1 MRKRLCENWNN
12 CSPRSLTRTSHP
24 KQMAKKA
31 TAERVFQGIGVSPGV
46 ARGKILVYS
55 IAEEA
60 IPEYDITTE
69 QVPQE
74 VTRLE
79 QALIATR
86 QQLHELQQRIASGI
100 GSTAPSSI
108 LDVHVSI
115 TEDPA
120 LTDQVIARLDQEK
133 KNVEFIFADVAR
145 RYAKTLAELPDEYF
159 RERAADVQDVAR
171 RILRNLL
178 GHEHRALTSVPPNT
192 IVVAH
197 DLSPSDTSSL
207 DRKNV
212 VGFATDVG
220 SHTSHT
226 TIVARSMNLPAVV
239 GLRDASQH
247 LRDGQMAILDGYGG
261 TLIVEPSQQT
271 LFSYGQIELRH
282 QTVEDR
288 LAKLRDLPAMT
299 LDGHR
304 VVVSGNIELPADVP
318 ALQAVGAEG
327 IGLFRTEFL
336 YLNRM
341 DFPTEDEQYEKYLQV
356 AQMVKPHSVIIR
368 TLDLGGDKFHSE
380 EITPAEINPFLG
392 FRAIRFCLANPDI
405 FTVQLRAILR
415 ASAEGNVKI
424 MYPMI
429 SGVNEVTQANEILHE
444 VMADLKKEGIPF
456 DENID
461 IGAMIEIPSAALT
474 AEMIAQETDF
484 LSIGSNDLIQYTMAV
499 DRVNERVA
507 NLYEPTHPAILRLIR
522 GVVEAAHNNNTWVG
536 VCGEIAGEPLYVPL
550 LVGMGVDELSLAAA
564 SLPRV
569 KEVIRR
575 MKLSE
580 VQELAAATLHA
591 TRSREVL
598 AMLNAL
604 IQRIDPDIVG

>member
-1 MRKRLCENWNN
+1 M
-12 CSPRSLTRTSHP
+12 
-24 KQMAKKA
+24 
-31 TAERVFQGIGVSPGV
+31 ERVFQGIGVSPGV

-60 IPEYDITTE
+60 VPEYDITPE

-74 VTRLE
+74 VGRFE

-86 QQLHELQQRIASGI
+86 EQLHELQKRIASGI
-100 GSTAPSSI
+100 GASAPSSI
-108 LDVHVSI
+108 LDVHMSI

-120 LTDQVIARLDQEK
+120 LIEPVMTRVDQEK
-133 KNVEFIFADVAR
+133 KNVEFIFNTAAQ
-145 RYAKTLAELPDEYF
+145 RYIKTLAELPDEFF
-159 RERAADVQDVAR
+159 RERSVDVQDVTR

-178 GHEHRALTSVPPNT
+178 GRTHHGLTNVPPGT

-197 DLSPSDTSSL
+197 DLSPSDTTSL
-207 DRKNV
+207 DRRNV

-226 TIVARSMNLPAVV
+226 AIVARSMNLPAVV
-239 GLRDASQH
+239 GLRDVSQH
-247 LRDGQMAILDGYGG
+247 VRNGQSAILDGYSG
-261 TLIVEPSQQT
+261 TLVVEPSEQT
-271 LFSYGQIELRH
+271 LFVYGQLEVKRH
-282 QTVEDR
+282 TVEER
-288 LAKLRDLPAMT
+288 LASLKDLPAQT
-299 LDGHR
+299 LDGHH
-304 VVVSGNIELPADVP
+304 VILSGNIELPEDVP
-318 ALQAVGAEG
+318 ALLAVGAEG
-327 IGLFRTEFL
+327 VGLFRTEFL
-336 YLNRM
+336 YLNRK
-341 DFPTEDEQYEKYLQV
+341 DFPTEQEQYEKYLQV
-356 AQMVKPHSVIIR
+356 ARMVKPHSVIIR
-368 TLDLGGDKFHSE
+368 TLDIGGDKFHSE
-380 EITPAEINPFLG
+380 GSTPSEINPFLG
-392 FRAIRFCLANPDI
+392 FRAIRFCLANPDV
-405 FTVQLRAILR
+405 FTAQLRAILR

-429 SGVNEVTQANEILHE
+429 SGVGEVIQANEILHE
-444 VMADLKKEGIPF
+444 VMGDLKKEGVPF
-456 DENID
+456 DENLD
-461 IGAMIEIPSAALT
+461 VGAMIEVPSAALT

-522 GVVEAAHNNNTWVG
+522 GVVEAAHNNNIWVG

-550 LVGMGVDELSLAAA
+550 LVGMGVDELSLASA

>member
-1 MRKRLCENWNN
+1 
-12 CSPRSLTRTSHP
+12 
-24 KQMAKKA
+24 MAKKA

-60 IPEYDITTE
+60 IPEYDITPE
-69 QVPQE
+69 QVQQE
-74 VTRLE
+74 VARFE
-79 QALIATR
+79 QALITTR
-86 QQLHELQQRIASGI
+86 QQLHELQERIASGI
-100 GSTAPSSI
+100 GATAPSSI

-120 LTDQVIARLDQEK
+120 LIEPVMTRLEQEK
-133 KNVEFIFADVAR
+133 KNVEFIFHTVAQK
-145 RYAKTLAELPDEYF
+145 YVKTLAELPDEF
-159 RERAADVQDVAR
+159 LRERAADVQDVTR

-178 GHEHRALTSVPPNT
+178 GHEHRGLATVPPGT
-192 IVVAH
+192 IIVAH

-207 DRKNV
+207 DRRNA

-226 TIVARSMNLPAVV
+226 AIVARSMNLPAVV
-239 GLRDASQH
+239 GLRDVSQH
-247 LRDGQMAILDGYGG
+247 VRNGQSAILDGYSG
-261 TLIVEPSQQT
+261 TLVVEPSQQT
-271 LFSYGQIELRH
+271 LFVYGQLEVKRH
-282 QTVEDR
+282 SVEER
-288 LAKLRDLPAMT
+288 LAALKELPAQT

-304 VVVSGNIELPADVP
+304 VTLSGNIELPADVP
-318 ALQAVGAEG
+318 ALLTVGAEG
-327 IGLFRTEFL
+327 VGLFRTEFL
-336 YLNRM
+336 YLNRK

-356 AQMVKPHSVIIR
+356 AQMTKPHSVIIR

-392 FRAIRFCLANPDI
+392 FRAIRFCLANPEI
-405 FTVQLRAILR
+405 FTVQLRAIMR
-415 ASAEGNVKI
+415 ASAEGNVRI

-429 SGVNEVTQANEILHE
+429 SGVNEVIQANEILHE
-444 VMADLKKEGIPF
+444 VMADLRKEGVPF

-461 IGAMIEIPSAALT
+461 VGAMIEIPSAALT

-522 GVVEAAHNNNTWVG
+522 GVVEAAHNNGIWVG

-550 LVGMGVDELSLAAA
+550 LVGMGVDELSLAAS

-575 MKLSE
+575 IKLSE